1 MNPGSSFITWRL
13 RRGSG
18 ACRSWLRMVLR
29 CGWLGVEGFGDFMI
43 WFQVSGRVHHGVL
56 ARCWHLAA
64 GVKLLM
70 FDIGWQLGLPAQVPE
85 FVCGSR
91 PIEKQRFV

>member
-1 MNPGSSFITWRL
+1 
-13 RRGSG
+13 
-18 ACRSWLRMVLR
+18 MVLR

-43 WFQVSGRVHHGVL
+43 WFQVPGRVHHGVL

-70 FDIGWQLGLPAQVPE
+70 FDFGWQLGLPVQGQE
-85 FVCGSR
+85 FVCGFATGIQRHWCAR